1 MLWIAFNKYQIKFS
15 PVICNWMYPTI
26 QICSVLPYAITCPTF
41 FFCSCRCISS
51 YPSDWTE
58 GWRQG
63 VCQQHHLRAEW
74 PKFRSYWVLCSFLHT
89 ADNHGDYLLSDDS
102 CPSPTS
108 SDVTA
113 RPHWGTAWNKPK
125 FLEMLQD
132 EHRWR
137 ELCKPEP
144 RFEPTTK
151 EEDRKTA

>member
-1 MLWIAFNKYQIKFS
+1 MNSFQQISDQIFSSDMQLNVSHYTDLFNAS
-15 PVICNWMYPTI
+15 
-26 QICSVLPYAITCPTF
+26 YAITCPTF

-102 CPSPTS
+102 RPSPTS

-137 ELCKPEP
+137 ELCKPDP
-144 RFEPTTK
+144 RFEPTPK
-151 EEDRKTA
+151 EEERKTA